1 MTQTGSAVHMATQPE
16 RKRLEHALLLI
27 ARQHGGNAQ
36 TVQAATE
43 ALARWRRQE
52 PANELAALAALAGW
66 SATDAVGL
74 QGEVPLPTSQNERVR
89 TTRRRALSLLGVA
102 GLAGMAGMLGR
113 WHWQQPL
120 DKLALHTGHGQ
131 QLGRDLPDGSRIDL
145 APATEV
151 LVVLY
156 RQRREVHLSQGE
168 IRLEVT
174 HDAERPLDVVT
185 PRGRVRVLG
194 TVFSVA
200 LHGSDLVVR
209 VARGR
214 VAVWRPEASADAP
227 AECVLSAGEAVRLT
241 AETRTQPFSINPQ
254 DVGAWREGWLVFD
267 QTPLA
272 EVVARW
278 NDYLA
283 RPMQLA
289 GDSRLHALRL
299 TGSFKLREPATFV
312 ASLPRSLPVRVESL
326 PDGSM
331 LIHRR

>member
-1 MTQTGSAVHMATQPE
+1 MTPTQGAVHASTPPE

-36 TVQAATE
+36 TALVAAE
-43 ALARWRRQE
+43 DLACWRRQE
-52 PANELAALAALAGW
+52 PANEQAALAALAGW
-66 SATDAVGL
+66 SATDAVALRGA
-74 QGEVPLPTSQNERVR
+74 VPLPSSQNERAR
-89 TTRRRALSLLGVA
+89 TTRRRALSVLGVA
-102 GLAGMAGMLGR
+102 GLAGMLGR

-120 DKLALHTGHGQ
+120 EKLALHTGHGQ
-131 QLGRDLPDGSRIDL
+131 QLGQDLSDGSRIDL

-168 IRLEVT
+168 VRLEVT
-174 HDAERPLDVVT
+174 HDAARPLDVVT

-214 VAVWRPEASADAP
+214 VAVWAPEAAADAP

-241 AETRTQPFSINPQ
+241 AETGAQPFSINPQ

-283 RPMQLA
+283 RPMQLTE
-289 GDSRLHALRL
+289 DSRLHAMRL
-299 TGSFKLREPATFV
+299 TGSFKLREPATFL
-312 ASLPRSLPVRVESL
+312 ASLPRSLPVRVEPL
-326 PDGSM
+326 PDGSL

>member
-1 MTQTGSAVHMATQPE
+1 MTPTQSAVHAAMPPE

-36 TVQAATE
+36 TAQVAAE
-43 ALARWRRQE
+43 DLARWRRQE
-52 PANELAALAALAGW
+52 PANERAALAALAGW
-66 SATDAVGL
+66 SATDAVALRGA
-74 QGEVPLPTSQNERVR
+74 VPLPSSQDERAR
-89 TTRRRALSLLGVA
+89 TTRRRALSVLGVA
-102 GLAGMAGMLGR
+102 GLAGMLGR

-120 DKLALHTGHGQ
+120 EKLALHTGHGQ
-131 QLGRDLPDGSRIDL
+131 QLGQDLSDGSRIDL

-168 IRLEVT
+168 VRLEVT
-174 HDAERPLDVVT
+174 HDAARPLDVVT

-209 VARGR
+209 VAKGR
-214 VAVWRPEASADAP
+214 VAVWPPEAAADAP
-227 AECVLSAGEAVRLT
+227 AECVLAAGEAARLT
-241 AETRTQPFSINPQ
+241 AESGAQPFSINPQ

-289 GDSRLHALRL
+289 GDSRLHAMRL
-299 TGSFKLREPATFV
+299 TGSFKLREPVTFL
-312 ASLPRSLPVRVESL
+312 ASLPRSLPVRVEPL
-326 PDGSM
+326 PDGSL

>member
-1 MTQTGSAVHMATQPE
+1 A
-16 RKRLEHALLLI
+16 
-27 ARQHGGNAQ
+27 
-36 TVQAATE
+36 
-43 ALARWRRQE
+43 
-52 PANELAALAALAGW
+52 
-66 SATDAVGL
+66 
-74 QGEVPLPTSQNERVR
+74 R
-89 TTRRRALSLLGVA
+89 TTRRRALSVLGVA
-102 GLAGMAGMLGR
+102 GLAGMLGR

-120 DKLALHTGHGQ
+120 EKLALHTGHGQ
-131 QLGRDLPDGSRIDL
+131 QLGQDLSDGSRIDL

-168 IRLEVT
+168 VRLEVS
-174 HDAERPLDVVT
+174 HDAARPLDVVT

-209 VARGR
+209 VAKGR
-214 VAVWRPEASADAP
+214 VAVWAPEAAADAP
-227 AECVLSAGEAVRLT
+227 AECVLAAGEAVRLT
-241 AETRTQPFSINPQ
+241 AESGAQPFSINPQ

-289 GDSRLHALRL
+289 GDSRLHAMRL
-299 TGSFKLREPATFV
+299 TGSFKLREPATFL

-326 PDGSM
+326 PDGSL